1 MSTNNLSSVMK
12 SCSESELINEVSDAA
27 MTPKQVEG
35 SRLKRT
41 FTLPRNPFGTAKPT
55 SSKNKVHDTESK
67 PTSASSIASE
77 PQKDE
82 GGIERKLFRRPSWKR
97 FLNKI
102 AQHMSTVNVS
112 GVKSPPAVMNG
123 ERVPCSGDPPWPPGA
138 TPAATGIKNHGNTCY
153 MNAVLQC
160 LSHTDVIA
168 EYFVLDHYKVD
179 LQKRNKINS
188 KKYGTRGEVTE
199 QLAALLKAL
208 WACHY
213 TPDMSTM
220 FKGAV
225 ERHGTQYRGN
235 SQHDAQEFLF
245 WLLDKVHEDLNTAT
259 KKKYK
264 TIKNTCGKPDE
275 VVAAETLANHA
286 RRNSSFVQAVF
297 QAQYRSAL
305 TCAKCERTSCTFDPF
320 HCVSVQL
327 PSRLAT
333 VQPSPLPVNV
343 VYVNQQPRQVRIGV
357 ELTPTA
363 TMDDLRTT
371 LHTDTGIDRDHIILA
386 EINETGWCNARA
398 GWEVAGMDFGAL
410 YCMEAPPLLQT
421 PTTPYLLILWVNLLD
436 GERFGSPYAM
446 QVPREISYEDLQ
458 KLMLKEMSQVI
469 AERVLED
476 AQAADIFR
484 ARIAEAHRPRDPA
497 YLQPELMLKEMSQV
511 IAERVLEDAQAADI
525 FRARIAEAHRPRD
538 PAYLQPELMLKEMS
552 QVIAERVLEDA
563 QAADIFRARIAEA
576 HRPRDPAYLQPELML
591 KEMSQVIAERVL
603 EDAQAADIF
612 RARIAEAHRPRDPAY
627 LQPELMLKEMS
638 QVIAERV
645 LEDAQAADIFRAR
658 IAEAHRPRDP
668 AYLQPELMLKEMS
681 QVIAERVLEDAQAAD
696 IFRARIAEAH
706 RPRDPRLPAARVL
719 LHHPEHGRG
728 VRGARV
734 GGGRGA
740 AHAARLPRALHA
752 RRAPGAGGRLEVSLR
767 STATLE
773 CCYIIRSMGEACEV
787 HVSAAGAAGAAPL
800 TLHACLAHYTRAEH
814 LAQEDA
820 WRCPQCQRYMPV
832 VKTLGLWSLPDIL
845 VIHLK
850 RFRQQAKGRT
860 STKLTTMVEFP
871 LNDFDMTPH
880 LVRRNSTGAESPS
893 HSRSPRRRHSK
904 TPAGGPNENMYDLYA
919 ICYHHGDDLE
929 TGHYTA
935 ACKNPYDGHWYKF
948 DDSRVTAVEDED
960 AYSELVNNTAY
971 MLFYRRKRPN
981 VTHSCSADDHNG
993 HWALRMPKYVRQK
1006 PEVLTEVKEE
1016 NADDPKIEVQN
1027 NEAESESDVT
1037 APTNSPLSRSVES
1050 LPDDSMAEPPPP
1062 VIQTTTVVHNAS
1074 IIQSPT
1080 LQRPLIV
1087 EVNGNRTNDDPNEN
1101 DSSASTEPYIHKDVH
1116 VNPKMTPVDTRRP
1129 RSVDYPARG
1138 SAAPSRDANRNY
1150 ESSPLVASI
1159 NGVEYHPTTEELM
1172 LSMFQES
1179 KYIVPRHG
1187 NHITG
1192 ESHRTGE
1199 KSSVWKTRIST

>member
-1 MSTNNLSSVMK
+1 MSTNNLSSVLK
-12 SCSESELINEVSDAA
+12 SCSESELINEVSDNS
-27 MTPKQVEG
+27 MTQKQVEG

-41 FTLPRNPFGTAKPT
+41 FTLPRNPFGTTKPG
-55 SSKNKVHDTESK
+55 SSKNKSSENESK
-67 PTSASSIASE
+67 PASASSTLSE
-77 PQKDE
+77 APKDE
-82 GGIERKLFRRPSWKR
+82 NGVERKLFRRPSWKR

-102 AQHMSTVNVS
+102 AQHMSTVHVS
-112 GVKSPPAVMNG
+112 GVKSAPVLMNG
-123 ERVPCSGDPPWPPGA
+123 ERVPCSGDPPWPPGS

-168 EYFVLDHYKVD
+168 EYFVLEHYKVD

-199 QLAALLKAL
+199 QLAAILKAL

-213 TPDMSTM
+213 TPDMSTA
-220 FKGAV
+220 FKSAV

-333 VQPSPLPVNV
+333 TQPSPLPVNV

-357 ELTPTA
+357 ELTPNM
-363 TMDDLRTT
+363 TMDELRTT
-371 LHTDTGIDRDHIILA
+371 LHNDTGIDRDHIIMA
-386 EINETGWCNARA
+386 EINEMGWCNARA
-398 GWEVAGMDFGAL
+398 GWEVAGIDFGAL

-421 PTTPYLLILWVNLLD
+421 PTTPYLLILWVNLLE

-458 KLMLKEMSQVI
+458 KLMLKEMCQVV
-469 AERVLED
+469 AERVLENS
-476 AQAADIFR
+476 QGPEIFR

-497 YLQPELMLKEMSQV
+497 YLQPELPHPLFSLDVEQALCAHDKHPHL
-511 IAERVLEDAQAADI
+511 RLELLWDA
-525 FRARIAEAHRPRD
+525 AHRD
-538 PAYLQPELMLKEMS
+538 S
-552 QVIAERVLEDA
+552 
-563 QAADIFRARIAEA
+563 
-576 HRPRDPAYLQPELML
+576 
-591 KEMSQVIAERVL
+591 
-603 EDAQAADIF
+603 
-612 RARIAEAHRPRDPAY
+612 
-627 LQPELMLKEMS
+627 
-638 QVIAERV
+638 
-645 LEDAQAADIFRAR
+645 
-658 IAEAHRPRDP
+658 
-668 AYLQPELMLKEMS
+668 
-681 QVIAERVLEDAQAAD
+681 
-696 IFRARIAEAH
+696 
-706 RPRDPRLPAARVL
+706 
-719 LHHPEHGRG
+719 
-728 VRGARV
+728 
-734 GGGRGA
+734 
-740 AHAARLPRALHA
+740 
-752 RRAPGAGGRLEVSLR
+752 
-767 STATLE
+767 
-773 CCYIIRSMGEACEV
+773 IIREASESCEV
-787 HVSAAGAAGAAPL
+787 HVSAAGSAAPL

-860 STKLTTMVEFP
+860 STKLTAMVEFP

-880 LVRRNSTGAESPS
+880 LVRRNMQVAESPG
-893 HSRSPRRRHSK
+893 HSRSPKRRHSK
-904 TPAGGPNENMYDLYA
+904 TPATNPHENMYDLYA

-948 DDSRVTAVEDED
+948 DDSKVTPVDDEN
-960 AYSELVNNTAY
+960 AYSELVDNTAY
-971 MLFYRRKRPN
+971 MLFYKRKKPT
-981 VTHSCSADDHNG
+981 VTHSCSSDDHNG
-993 HWALRMPKYVRQK
+993 HWALRMPKYVKRTT
-1006 PEVLTEVKEE
+1006 ETVNELTEVKEE
-1016 NADDPKIEVQN
+1016 SVIEEVKIEPPA
-1027 NEAESESDVT
+1027 NEHDSESDIT
-1037 APTNSPLSRSVES
+1037 APTHSPSLSRSVAS
-1050 LPDDSMAEPPPP
+1050 LPDDSISEVTSP
-1062 VIQTTTVVHNAS
+1062 VKHTVCVTVIHNPVV
-1074 IIQSPT
+1074 QSPA

-1087 EVNGNRTNDDPNEN
+1087 EVNGNSRNSANDDTSENEN
-1101 DSSASTEPYIHKDVH
+1101 ETSVSLEPYIHKDVH

-1129 RSVDYPARG
+1129 RSVDYPTRSSGAT
-1138 SAAPSRDANRNY
+1138 PTTRDTNRNY

-1159 NGVEYHPTTEELM
+1159 NEVEYHPTTEDLM

-1179 KYIVPRHG
+1179 KFIVPRHT
-1187 NHITG
+1187 NHVTG
-1192 ESHRTGE
+1192 ESHRTGD
-1199 KSSVWKTRIST
+1199 KSAVWKTRIST

>member
-1 MSTNNLSSVMK
+1 MSTNNLSTVLK
-12 SCSESELINEVSDAA
+12 SCSESELINEISDTN

-41 FTLPRNPFGTAKPT
+41 FTLPRNPFGTVKPT
-55 SSKNKVHDTESK
+55 SSKNKINESDNK
-67 PTSASSIASE
+67 SSSAILSE
-77 PQKDE
+77 AGESQKDV
-82 GGIERKLFRRPSWKR
+82 GAIERKLFRRPSWKR

-112 GVKSPPAVMNG
+112 GVKSAPAIMNG
-123 ERVPCSGDPPWPPGA
+123 ERVPCSGDPPWPPGS
-138 TPAATGIKNHGNTCY
+138 TPAVTGIKNHGNTCY

-188 KKYGTRGEVTE
+188 KKYGTRGEVTD

-208 WACHY
+208 WACRY
-213 TPDMSTM
+213 APDMSTA
-220 FKGAV
+220 FKSAV

-333 VQPSPLPVNV
+333 AQPSPLPVDV

-357 ELTPTA
+357 ELAPNA
-363 TMDDLRTT
+363 TMEDLRTM
-371 LHTDTGIDRDHIILA
+371 LHSDTSIDRDHIILA
-386 EINETGWCNARA
+386 EINEMGWCNARA
-398 GWEVAGMDFGAL
+398 GWEVAGIDFGSL

-421 PTTPYLLILWVNLLD
+421 PTTPYLLLLWVNILE

-458 KLMLKEMSQVI
+458 KLMLKEMCQIV
-469 AERVLED
+469 AERVLEN
-476 AQAADIFR
+476 AQGTDIFR
-484 ARIAEAHRPRDPA
+484 ARIAEAHRPKDPA
-497 YLQPELMLKEMSQV
+497 YLQPELPHPLFALDVEQALCAHDKYPHL
-511 IAERVLEDAQAADI
+511 RLELLWDP
-525 FRARIAEAHRPRD
+525 AHRD
-538 PAYLQPELMLKEMS
+538 S
-552 QVIAERVLEDA
+552 I
-563 QAADIFRARIAEA
+563 I
-576 HRPRDPAYLQPELML
+576 
-591 KEMSQVIAERVL
+591 S
-603 EDAQAADIF
+603 
-612 RARIAEAHRPRDPAY
+612 
-627 LQPELMLKEMS
+627 S
-638 QVIAERV
+638 
-645 LEDAQAADIFRAR
+645 
-658 IAEAHRPRDP
+658 
-668 AYLQPELMLKEMS
+668 
-681 QVIAERVLEDAQAAD
+681 
-696 IFRARIAEAH
+696 
-706 RPRDPRLPAARVL
+706 
-719 LHHPEHGRG
+719 
-728 VRGARV
+728 VR
-734 GGGRGA
+734 
-740 AHAARLPRALHA
+740 
-752 RRAPGAGGRLEVSLR
+752 ESC
-767 STATLE
+767 S
-773 CCYIIRSMGEACEV
+773 V
-787 HVSAAGAAGAAPL
+787 HVSAGPAPL
-800 TLHACLAHYTRAEH
+800 TLHACLAHYTRAEK

-850 RFRQQAKGRT
+850 RFRQQAKCRT

-880 LVRRNSTGAESPS
+880 LVRRNATATESPG

-904 TPAGGPNENMYDLYA
+904 TPTNSPQENMYDLYA

-948 DDSRVTAVEDED
+948 DDSKVTPVDDEN
-960 AYSELVNNTAY
+960 AYSELVDNTAY
-971 MLFYRRKRPN
+971 MLFYKRKKPI
-981 VTHSCSADDHNG
+981 VTHTCSTDDHSG
-993 HWALRMPKYVRQK
+993 HWALRMPKYVKQTTDTLN
-1006 PEVLTEVKEE
+1006 ELTEVKEE
-1016 NADDPKIEVQN
+1016 NTDDLKIEVPN
-1027 NEAESESDVT
+1027 NEVESESDVT
-1037 APTNSPLSRSVES
+1037 APTHSPLSRSVES
-1050 LPDDSMAEPPPP
+1050 LPDDNMNISMTSPTKL
-1062 VIQTTTVVHNAS
+1062 TTTVVHNTAS

-1087 EVNGNRTNDDPNEN
+1087 EVNGNKTNEANEN
-1101 DSSASTEPYIHKDVH
+1101 EISVSIEPYIHKDVH

-1129 RSVDYPARG
+1129 RSVDYPAR
-1138 SAAPSRDANRNY
+1138 SSSSTSRDSNRNY

-1159 NGVEYHPTTEELM
+1159 NGVEYHPTTEDLM

-1192 ESHRTGE
+1192 ESHRSGE

>member
-12 SCSESELINEVSDAA
+12 SCSESELISEIMTDAN
-27 MTPKQVEG
+27 MTSKQVEG

-41 FTLPRNPFGTAKPT
+41 FTLPRNPFGSTKPS
-55 SSKNKVHDTESK
+55 SSKNKSQDNESK
-67 PTSASSIASE
+67 PTSANSLSSDC
-77 PQKDE
+77 QKDE
-82 GGIERKLFRRPSWKR
+82 STLERKLFRRPSWKR

-102 AQHMSTVNVS
+102 AQHMSTVNAT
-112 GVKSPPAVMNG
+112 GVKPSPTIMNG
-123 ERVPCSGDPPWPPGA
+123 DRVPCSGDPPWPPGA

-199 QLAALLKAL
+199 QLASLLKAL
-208 WACHY
+208 WTCHY

-220 FKGAV
+220 FKVAV
-225 ERHGTQYRGN
+225 ERHGSQYKGS

-264 TIKNTCGKPDE
+264 TIKNTGGKSDE

-286 RRNSSFVQAVF
+286 RRNSSFVQTVF

-333 VQPSPLPVNV
+333 AQPSPLPVNV
-343 VYVNQQPRQVRIGV
+343 VYVNQQPRQVRIGI
-357 ELTPTA
+357 ELASSA
-363 TMDDLRTT
+363 TMDDLRTA
-371 LHTDTGIDRDHIILA
+371 LHNDTGIDRDHIILA
-386 EINETGWCNARA
+386 EINEYGWCNARA
-398 GWEVAGMDFGAL
+398 GWEVAGMDYGAL

-458 KLMLKEMSQVI
+458 KLMLKEMCQIV
-469 AERVLED
+469 AERVLEN
-476 AQAADIFR
+476 AQGSDIFR
-484 ARIAEAHRPRDPA
+484 ARIAESHRPKDSA
-497 YLQPELMLKEMSQV
+497 YLQPELPHPLFALDVEQALCAHDKHPHL
-511 IAERVLEDAQAADI
+511 RLELLWDA
-525 FRARIAEAHRPRD
+525 AHRD
-538 PAYLQPELMLKEMS
+538 S
-552 QVIAERVLEDA
+552 
-563 QAADIFRARIAEA
+563 
-576 HRPRDPAYLQPELML
+576 
-591 KEMSQVIAERVL
+591 
-603 EDAQAADIF
+603 
-612 RARIAEAHRPRDPAY
+612 
-627 LQPELMLKEMS
+627 
-638 QVIAERV
+638 
-645 LEDAQAADIFRAR
+645 
-658 IAEAHRPRDP
+658 
-668 AYLQPELMLKEMS
+668 
-681 QVIAERVLEDAQAAD
+681 
-696 IFRARIAEAH
+696 
-706 RPRDPRLPAARVL
+706 
-719 LHHPEHGRG
+719 
-728 VRGARV
+728 
-734 GGGRGA
+734 
-740 AHAARLPRALHA
+740 
-752 RRAPGAGGRLEVSLR
+752 
-767 STATLE
+767 
-773 CCYIIRSMGEACEV
+773 IIREANEACEV
-787 HVSAAGAAGAAPL
+787 HVSAAAAGAVPL

-832 VKTLGLWSLPDIL
+832 IKTLGLWSLPDIL

-860 STKLTTMVEFP
+860 STKLTNMVEFP

-880 LVRRNSTGAESPS
+880 LVRRGSAVVESPG

-904 TPAGGPNENMYDLYA
+904 TSNICPQENMYDLYA

-935 ACKNPYDGHWYKF
+935 ACKNPYDSHWYKF
-948 DDSRVTAVEDED
+948 DDSRVTPVDDEN
-960 AYSELVNNTAY
+960 AYTELVNNTAY
-971 MLFYRRKRPN
+971 MLFYKRKKAK
-981 VTHSCSADDHNG
+981 VTHSYSTDDHNG
-993 HWALRMPKYVRQK
+993 HWALRMPKFVKQK
-1006 PEVLTEVKEE
+1006 SEVLNELPEVKEE
-1016 NADDPKIEVQN
+1016 NVDENKIEQLTI
-1027 NEAESESDVT
+1027 EPESESEAT
-1037 APTNSPLSRSVES
+1037 APTNSPLTRSIES
-1050 LPDDSMAEPPPP
+1050 LPDDKSIEVPICAKE
-1062 VIQTTTVVHNAS
+1062 TVTIIHNTAS

-1087 EVNGNRTNDDPNEN
+1087 EVNGNKTNEAPNDNEPIIN
-1101 DSSASTEPYIHKDVH
+1101 EPYIHKDVH
-1116 VNPKMTPVDTRRP
+1116 INPKMTPVDSRRP
-1129 RSVDYPARG
+1129 RSVDFPMR
-1138 SAAPSRDANRNY
+1138 SNTSSTSCDANRNY

-1179 KYIVPRHG
+1179 KYIVTRHG

-1192 ESHRTGE
+1192 ESHPTGE